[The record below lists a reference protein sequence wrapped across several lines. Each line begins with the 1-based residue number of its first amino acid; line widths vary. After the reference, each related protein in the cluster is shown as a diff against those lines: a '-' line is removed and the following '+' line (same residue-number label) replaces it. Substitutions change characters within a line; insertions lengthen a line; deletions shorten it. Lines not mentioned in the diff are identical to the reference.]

1 MGKKSYCKEA
11 WGENYEEGL
20 KKVKQAV
27 EETKGIVLVSGGDI
41 IRPPFCRM
49 SNGKTRDITE
59 YVVHTEKY
67 GYLKSVDCGEDIMA
81 KEAVQYAEIPQEEFQ
96 KILKKD
102 LGVKD
107 KNLNKITIYKDSL
120 NYVKEVQI
128 GENRFDGE
136 EFREA
141 FELPSSCYFF
151 GKNK

>member
-1 MGKKSYCKEA
+1 
-11 WGENYEEGL
+11 
-20 KKVKQAV
+20 
-27 EETKGIVLVSGGDI
+27 
-41 IRPPFCRM
+41 
-49 SNGKTRDITE
+49 
-59 YVVHTEKY
+59 
-67 GYLKSVDCGEDIMA
+67 MA

-141 FELPSSCYFF
+141 FELPSSCYFLE
-151 GKNK
+151 KINNKIEIKTIGIGHGYGFSQYSAHCMASTGNDYRQLLTYFFANIALEKI